1 MEKLIKLM
9 EKKAKSQKEMM
20 PLEKD
25 AKVRAVQAMR
35 KMASDEMAGP
45 LKQLGAKKVSVM
57 ADSEEGLKE
66 GLEKAEEIVEE
77 GLPKKLDSEEG
88 EEEMGE
94 MEEECK
100 SPEEVDAKI
109 AELEALKAK
118 MLAKKA

>member
-1 MEKLIKLM
+1 MKKLIELM
-9 EKKAKSQKEMM
+9 EKKAKSQKDMM

-25 AKVRAVQAMR
+25 AKVKAVQAMR

-66 GLEKAEEIVEE
+66 GLDKAEEIVEE
-77 GLPKKLDSEEG
+77 GLPS

>member
-1 MEKLIKLM
+1 MKKLIELM
-9 EKKAKSQKEMM
+9 EKKAKSQKDMM

-25 AKVRAVQAMR
+25 AKVKAVQAMR